1 MKRKHNNKT
10 IQYTQSPTNM
20 KVGYTLF
27 ACNKPK
33 VHINNVSV
41 SVRKITPIQCYTCTE
56 CNSIF
61 DARQKLKKYTR
72 EENEGKF

>member
-1 MKRKHNNKT
+1 
-10 IQYTQSPTNM
+10 M

-27 ACNKPK
+27 ACKKPK
-33 VHINNVSV
+33 VHTNNVSV
-41 SVRKITPIQCYTCTE
+41 SVRKKTPIQYYTCTE

-72 EENEGKF
+72 EENEGKFVISLEENTYN